1 MSLLD
6 YLLVDIIRRNTA
18 MDINNIVNMC
28 DNLKIPNNKPA
39 IAKFVTQLIDLVPY
53 ANDKN

>member
-6 YLLVDIIRRNTA
+6 YLLVDIVRRNTA

-39 IAKFVTQLIDLVPY
+39 IAKFVTQLIDLIPY